1 MRENRTSKRVAFQNT
16 AYFGLSPHRPHNQ
29 KSFIA
34 DLSAVGICIKT
45 NRLYKPGTMLFM
57 VIETAD
63 KRYDAEGVVTWAKKA
78 PLRLVQAVR
87 YSMGIKF
94 THVDPELIDLYERK
108 LKIVA

>member
-16 AYFGLSPHRPHNQ
+16 AYFSPSPHRPYNH

-45 NRLYKPGTMLFM
+45 NTLYKPGTRLFM

-63 KRYDAEGVVTWAKKA
+63 KSYDAEGIVTWVKKV
-78 PLRLVQAVR
+78 PLRLIQTAR

-94 THVDPELIDLYERK
+94 THVDPELIDLYEKK